1 MILKYLC
8 DRTCSS
14 TTLMLK
20 RWLLRWSAASEQHE
34 IYRVTWNSSNF
45 PPVYRWWNPLLG
57 ILGRSL
63 DVTGYIYIHF
73 VLKDMFICD
82 YYVSVC
88 RFDQF
93 SLFLKQIS
101 APLLL
106 KEWFVYLT
114 WAGALC
120 ACWGHGRDGF
130 GQDISVCSRRT
141 SSGKLGCF
149 GDATSALEK
158 LSTSKC
164 NVITIHI
171 YL

>member
-1 MILKYLC
+1 MSIL
-8 DRTCSS
+8 
-14 TTLMLK
+14 
-20 RWLLRWSAASEQHE
+20 
-34 IYRVTWNSSNF
+34 
-45 PPVYRWWNPLLG
+45 
-57 ILGRSL
+57 
-63 DVTGYIYIHF
+63 
-73 VLKDMFICD
+73 D

-149 GDATSALEK
+149 GDATTALEGK
-158 LSTSKC
+158 STECPCHDARFLIFSSSSKKTTSHPWSISLKILGFYQQWIDWSSGTHLGC
-164 NVITIHI
+164 LVGPYDPWIGCGTPTN
-171 YL
+171 